1 MAESN
6 TPYDDFCPQLD
17 PQLAEDLLGENRG
30 VWLAKRGCQFFN
42 TIINIS
48 IISIIINQ
56 QEA

>member
-1 MAESN
+1 MMI
-6 TPYDDFCPQLD
+6 FCPQLP